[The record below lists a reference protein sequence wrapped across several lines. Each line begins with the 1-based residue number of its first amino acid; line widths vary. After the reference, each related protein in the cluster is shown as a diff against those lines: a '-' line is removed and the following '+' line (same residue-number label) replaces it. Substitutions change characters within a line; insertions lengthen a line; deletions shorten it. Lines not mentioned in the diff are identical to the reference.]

1 MLNAALTV
9 ENEELKRAVV
19 TSVQLRSEIE
29 VERNA
34 AETANTLKS
43 AFLANLY
50 RGPILALT
58 ANAMKGEKERSLAV
72 GFTDY
77 LTKPVDRCR
86 LINIVAK
93 MRQLTTSVVTE

>member
-43 AFLANLY
+43 AFLANMSHEMRTPL
-50 RGPILALT
+50 GIILGFGEFLLDPNQSPRDRIDCVNT
-58 ANAMKGEKERSLAV
+58 IMRNARQ
-72 GFTDY
+72 
-77 LTKPVDRCR
+77 
-86 LINIVAK
+86 
-93 MRQLTTSVVTE
+93 RQLTTSVVTE